1 MKCGSWESFVNS
13 KIFLNVQQTKFNF
26 KSNANKFQVFLAAL
40 AYVACILQLHCTV
53 LNMQHAHC
61 SMNATKPHKANEYCL
76 NERDA
81 DWDHCYELKY
91 LQTVHTNFLLLQKH
105 GGLIMKS
112 QIYYT
117 INIPHHI
124 KLNECIFSFHC
135 IKMFTFFKNAVWV
148 VDWVS

>member
-53 LNMQHAHC
+53 LNTAVWMQLNHTRP
-61 SMNATKPHKANEYCL
+61 MNTAWMKEM
-76 NERDA
+76 
-81 DWDHCYELKY
+81 
-91 LQTVHTNFLLLQKH
+91 QTETTVMNYSIYKLYIQTFLLLQKH